1 MKVYTLSRE
10 KIAELEKLHHQYLP
24 ERLGR
29 EIPQG
34 DVIIEDKPCIASLFV
49 RGSPQ

>member
-1 MKVYTLSRE
+1 MKGYTLSRE

-29 EIPQG
+29 EYR
-34 DVIIEDKPCIASLFV
+34 
-49 RGSPQ
+49 RGI